1 MVNILFVTYYDFSS
15 NSAIQIHAFANQLVK
30 FGHDCIIAV
39 PNNKDSSY
47 EVIGGDILYTPIDF
61 PRLFRDK
68 YLFRDGHGPDIIHAW
83 TPREV
88 VRKVCVPLVEKYHC
102 KLVIHLED
110 NEEHV
115 IANYFHNTIQ
125 ALKSYSRADITALT
139 PERLSHL
146 FFYRDFLDMADGITL
161 IMDTLSEF
169 VPPAKDY
176 TVIWPGVD
184 RPRFNPSQVDTNLK
198 NALGIEEGTLVIC
211 YTGNVHRTNY
221 DEVQSLYQALALL
234 NIEGF
239 PTKLIRTGIDHVPFP
254 EDNLKWI
261 CEYSINLGFVPHGM
275 IPRILGIADILVQPG
290 KIDNYNK
297 YRLPSKLPE
306 FFSMKKPVI
315 LPKVNI
321 GRFIRDRKE
330 GLLLNQGTAMEI
342 AEKIKIILADAALA
356 GTMSQYAGEFAA
368 REFNIELNSRKL
380 ESFYRNIL
388 EN

>member
-1 MVNILFVTYYDFSS
+1 MVNILFITYYDFSS
-15 NSAIQIHAFANQLVK
+15 NSAIQIHSFANQLVK

-39 PNNKDSSY
+39 PNNKDSVN
-47 EVIGGDILYTPIDF
+47 EVIGGEILYTPTDYSSMASD
-61 PRLFRDK
+61 R

-88 VRKVCVPLVEKYHC
+88 VRKVCVPLVEKYGC

-110 NEEHV
+110 NEEHI

-125 ALKSYSRADITALT
+125 GLKSYSRAEITALT

-146 FFYRDFLDMADGITL
+146 FFYRDFLHMADGITL

-169 VPPAKDY
+169 VPAAKDY

-184 RPRFNPSQVDTNLK
+184 CTRFDPSQVEGNLK
-198 NALGIEEGTLVIC
+198 NALGIDEGTLVIC
-211 YTGNVHRTNY
+211 YTGNVHKTNY
-221 DEVQSLYQALALL
+221 DEVRSLYQAVGLL

-254 EDNLKWI
+254 EDNLNWVR
-261 CEYSINLGFVPHGM
+261 EYTIDLGFVPYGM
-275 IPRILGIADILVQPG
+275 IPRILGVADILVQPG

-315 LPKVNI
+315 LPNINI
-321 GRFIRDRKE
+321 GRYIRDRKE
-330 GLLLNQGTAMEI
+330 GLLLNQGTATEI
-342 AEKIKIILADAALA
+342 VEKIKIILADAALA

-368 REFNIELNSRKL
+368 RVFNIELNSRKL